1 MLAVHEEF
9 GQVGMQDGFW
19 WVFKKNGQFTPD

>member
-9 GQVGMQDGFW
+9 GEVGMEEGFW
-19 WVFKKNGQFTPD
+19 WVFCKDGKFFCA